1 MKPEKAHRRRA
12 LFAMEAIA
20 VCATSCRNEWKGRT
34 PPTMEEVDDAIRKL
48 SYCVGA
54 LKDYRSI
61 RIQIMKKDEECQ
73 SK

>member
-20 VCATSCRNEWKGRT
+20 VCATSCRNDWKSRT
-34 PPTMEEVDDAIRKL
+34 PPTVEEVDDAIRKL
-48 SYCVGA
+48 SYCVGT

-61 RIQIMKKDEECQ
+61 RIQMEKEKEEEE
-73 SK
+73 

>member
-1 MKPEKAHRRRA
+1 
-12 LFAMEAIA
+12 MEAIA

-61 RIQIMKKDEECQ
+61 RIQMMKEDEE
-73 SK
+73 

>member
-1 MKPEKAHRRRA
+1 MKPEKVHRRRA
-12 LFAMEAIA
+12 LFALEAIE
-20 VCATSCRNEWKGRT
+20 VCATSCRKGWKSRT

-61 RIQIMKKDEECQ
+61 RIQMMKEKEE
-73 SK
+73 

>member
-34 PPTMEEVDDAIRKL
+34 PPTMEEVDSVIRDL
-48 SYCVGA
+48 SYFVGA

-61 RIQIMKKDEECQ
+61 RIQLEKEKEEEE
-73 SK
+73 